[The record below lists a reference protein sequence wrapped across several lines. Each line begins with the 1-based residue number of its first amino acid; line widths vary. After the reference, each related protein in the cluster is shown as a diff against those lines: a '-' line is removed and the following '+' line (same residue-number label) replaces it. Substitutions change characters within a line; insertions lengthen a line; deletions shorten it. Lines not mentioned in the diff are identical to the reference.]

1 VSPRRH
7 APAIQKKQKARKEM
21 EKKYYLK
28 PELEVLETETE
39 SILAG
44 TFDWRDDEIVTPI
57 VNPEP
62 GEEPPMPH

>member
-1 VSPRRH
+1 
-7 APAIQKKQKARKEM
+7 M

-57 VNPEP
+57 VKPEP